1 MGLVTLLGAD
11 ALVFG
16 LTAYVF
22 LKTQKF
28 LPYAHALL
36 RNVET
41 FPPTSASAES
51 LQLMAQGAPVHKR
64 APSKPVSPLHALCC
78 SPRRGGRRSVLSA
91 HHSAPCQILP
101 GSARAAARDCP
112 LPAPRLP
119 RAPWDAPPL
128 CEPARQERLPSDAP

>member
-16 LTAYVF
+16 LTAFIF

-41 FPPTSASAES
+41 FPPTSASAQS
-51 LQLMAQGAPVHKR
+51 LQLMAQGKPEHKR
-64 APSKPVSPLHALCC
+64 AASKSVSAAHAA
-78 SPRRGGRRSVLSA
+78 G
-91 HHSAPCQILP
+91 
-101 GSARAAARDCP
+101 
-112 LPAPRLP
+112 
-119 RAPWDAPPL
+119 RAPASGKF
-128 CEPARQERLPSDAP
+128 RLGPQ